1 MATPVVVSRIQNRR
15 GTQTQF
21 DALYP
26 TYPGTGQE
34 ILQPGELALCTDSR
48 RIFIGNINGEYV
60 ELATSTLAN
69 LVFQPLV
76 ITLPP
81 AGTFTVIP
89 QLTHLPTPF
98 LNLLYS
104 VTNAA
109 TADQNE
115 VGASFSRN
123 GELKVTATAP
133 FIPPPPPPGFP
144 PLTPVQLV
152 DTGIEVNTTAFD
164 ISFQANYDISDT
176 NIEISYMHNFPG
188 SLIFSTSSIIWA
200 PL

>member
-34 ILQPGELALCTDSR
+34 ILQPGEIALCTDSR

-76 ITLPP
+76 IVLPP
-81 AGTFTVIP
+81 AGSFTVIP

-98 LNLLYS
+98 YNLVYS
-104 VTNAA
+104 VTDAP
-109 TADQNE
+109 TADQNL
-115 VGASFSRN
+115 VGNSFSRN
-123 GELKVTATAP
+123 GEMKITATVP
-133 FIPPPPPPGFP
+133 FVPAPPPPGFP
-144 PLTPVQLV
+144 PLTPVQLTDSSV
-152 DTGIEVNTTAFD
+152 EVNTTAFD
-164 ISFQANYDISDT
+164 ISFQANYDISNT
-176 NIEISYMHNFPG
+176 NIEVSYIHNFPG
-188 SLIFSTSSIIWA
+188 NLIFSTSSIIWA
-200 PL
+200 SL